1 MKEQQEQLWID
12 AARQGDQEAFGEL
25 VRQYEKQVMA
35 LTLRMCKNPRR
46 RFLLL
51 GRDWETFGG
60 RAVSPPGCTVWPPT
74 PV

>member
-25 VRQYEKQVMA
+25 VRQYEK
-35 LTLRMCKNPRR
+35 
-46 RFLLL
+46 
-51 GRDWETFGG
+51 
-60 RAVSPPGCTVWPPT
+60 